1 MAKEEKKE
9 ENKPETTPETEKP
22 TAVENLTPAQRDAE
36 ISFEKEKR
44 GSTLRYT
51 GT

>member
-9 ENKPETTPETEKP
+9 GNKPETTPEVEKP

-36 ISFEKEKR
+36 IKKTIAELIQN
-44 GSTLRYT
+44 G
-51 GT
+51 